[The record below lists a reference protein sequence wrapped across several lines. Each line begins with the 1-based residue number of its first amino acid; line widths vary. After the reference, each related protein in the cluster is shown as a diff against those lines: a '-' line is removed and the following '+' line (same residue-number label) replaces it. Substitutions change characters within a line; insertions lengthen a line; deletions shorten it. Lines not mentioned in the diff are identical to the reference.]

1 MLLRSTQARQVF
13 KPELLNRFDDI
24 IVFRQLERADV
35 SKILDIELKRVT
47 DRLSAA
53 KGISVELDESARD
66 FLLDKG
72 FDQAFGARP
81 LRRAIENLLEDPL
94 SDDLLRGRFDPPC
107 TVRATVADGADR
119 LAFESVSKEI
129 PPEDPATATIAR

>member
-1 MLLRSTQARQVF
+1 MTQARQVF

-47 DRLSAA
+47 DRLAAA

-81 LRRAIENLLEDPL
+81 LRRAIENHLESPLAEALLSGELGASPKL
-94 SDDLLRGRFDPPC
+94 VLGSC
-107 TVRATVADGADR
+107 DGAK
-119 LAFESVSKEI
+119 LVF
-129 PPEDPATATIAR
+129 TASRKKRASRAE